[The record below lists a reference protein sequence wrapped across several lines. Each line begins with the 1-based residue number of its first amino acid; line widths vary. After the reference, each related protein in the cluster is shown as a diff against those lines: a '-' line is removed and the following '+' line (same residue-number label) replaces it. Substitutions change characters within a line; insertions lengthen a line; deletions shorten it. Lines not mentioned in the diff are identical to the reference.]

1 MYAINLPVY
10 KVVVFLGLLA
20 QYICYATLVIRT
32 PVNNVIMFGQQLIFD
47 NVRKYKDLIIRFTY
61 MLLVGSV
68 SINIVNLVCTV
79 QYGDL
84 HTNVVLIE
92 EIAT

>member
-1 MYAINLPVY
+1 
-10 KVVVFLGLLA
+10 
-20 QYICYATLVIRT
+20 
-32 PVNNVIMFGQQLIFD
+32 
-47 NVRKYKDLIIRFTY
+47 

-84 HTNVVLIE
+84 HTNVSVFVLIE
-92 EIAT
+92 EIVT

>member
-20 QYICYATLVIRT
+20 QYICYVTLVIRT

-47 NVRKYKDLIIRFTY
+47 NV
-61 MLLVGSV
+61 
-68 SINIVNLVCTV
+68 
-79 QYGDL
+79 
-84 HTNVVLIE
+84 
-92 EIAT
+92 